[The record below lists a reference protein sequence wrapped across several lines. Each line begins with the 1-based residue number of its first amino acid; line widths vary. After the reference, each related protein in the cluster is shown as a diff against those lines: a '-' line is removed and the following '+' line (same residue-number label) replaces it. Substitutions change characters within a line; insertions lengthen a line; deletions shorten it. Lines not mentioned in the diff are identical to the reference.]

1 MQISAKQNTN
11 INSKAMYITHKDTR
25 VGKGETS
32 FAPRTRLELSIIERK
47 VSSNWNRETKKHVK
61 TATNCKYISVN
72 IKTNKN
78 RIKTS

>member
-47 VSSNWNRETKKHVK
+47 VSSN
-61 TATNCKYISVN
+61 
-72 IKTNKN
+72 
-78 RIKTS
+78 